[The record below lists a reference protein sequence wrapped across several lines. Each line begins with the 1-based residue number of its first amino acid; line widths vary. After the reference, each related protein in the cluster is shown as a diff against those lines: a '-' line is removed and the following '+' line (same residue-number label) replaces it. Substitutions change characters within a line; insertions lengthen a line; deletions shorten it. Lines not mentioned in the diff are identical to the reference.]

1 MRILIDTNILIS
13 EILGNGTPFQ
23 AYVKAV
29 SYPNSGV
36 VCTQNIDELRRIFNR
51 KFPKKISA
59 MEQFLAMA
67 LSVIEVVQVPD
78 ELTEEETSIR
88 DVNDRGIMRAAVASR
103 VDVILTGDKDF
114 LESGLSIP
122 KIMTAADFLMMEN
135 NNSV

>member
-13 EILGNGTPFQ
+13 AILGNGTPFQ

-51 KFPKKISA
+51 KFPKKVSA
-59 MEQFLAMA
+59 MERFLAMA

-78 ELTEEETSIR
+78 ESTEEEKSIR
-88 DVNDRGIMRAAVASR
+88 DVNDRGIMRAAVVSK
-103 VDVILTGDKDF
+103 VDIILTGDKDF
-114 LESGLSIP
+114 LESGINIP
-122 KIMTAADFLMMEN
+122 KIMTAADFIAMK
-135 NNSV
+135 

>member
-13 EILGNGTPFQ
+13 AILGNGTPFQ

-78 ELTEEETSIR
+78 ELTEEEQP
-88 DVNDRGIMRAAVASR
+88 
-103 VDVILTGDKDF
+103 TGT
-114 LESGLSIP
+114 LSFMLDYLIAEG
-122 KIMTAADFLMMEN
+122 KQIDYEELDIEVFDTDYGMFKE
-135 NNSV
+135 